1 MTKVRSEYIK
11 KMMAESH
18 NLEDKLKD
26 VAQSTINSIL
36 EEKTNKNLRQILSE
50 DEDSFSEEEVDDDVT
65 LGSSDASD
73 KEGASTA
80 VDSTVDD
87 DATADDDS
95 ADDSEWDDLE
105 KYKDE
110 DGEYDLRSMDKD
122 ELVKVLKVM
131 SPDDAVRIVKND
143 DDTLTVT
150 DESNDEEYELE
161 LDGDMDEFDDEG
173 DMDEFDDEGDM
184 DEFGDDDEEI
194 EIEIDGDDDFDGD
207 DVDDEE
213 EIEIVPDDDDDE
225 FEIELDESNLG
236 YTDNYQKK
244 TAMTTPDNHEPANPK
259 STYSMDGG
267 VPTGTEKPW
276 VGPKKKSPY
285 DDDVNEGCENECGNI
300 EEGGHTVTQDGPYS
314 RGDSKTWTNDASH
327 KTPRNG
333 SRAGV
338 KEKGTAD
345 NMYSDVSESIKK
357 KANQIFLENKQLKAL
372 MGKLQNQVNE
382 AIVVNQSLANVIK
395 IINENATTVNEKKDI
410 LRRFNECS
418 TREESNKLYSVI
430 SEELKREGKT
440 HSNVAGTIN
449 SQLSESRDRA
459 VETPMFKSQDLSD
472 TLNFMSRLDAIK

>member
-73 KEGASTA
+73 EEGASTE
-80 VDSTVDD
+80 VGST
-87 DATADDDS
+87 AGDDS

-161 LDGDMDEFDDEG
+161 LDGDMDEFNDEG
-173 DMDEFDDEGDM
+173 DMG
-184 DEFGDDDEEI
+184 EFGDDDEEI

-285 DDDVNEGCENECGNI
+285 DDDVNEGCENECGYI

-472 TLNFMSRLDAIK
+472 TLDFMNRLDAIK

>member
-73 KEGASTA
+73 EEGTSIDA
-80 VDSTVDD
+80 DS
-87 DATADDDS
+87 AADDDS

-161 LDGDMDEFDDEG
+161 LDDDMNEFGDDDD
-173 DMDEFDDEGDM
+173 DMG
-184 DEFGDDDEEI
+184 EFGDDDEEI
-194 EIEIDGDDDFDGD
+194 EIEIGGDDDFDGD
-207 DVDDEE
+207 DVDGEE
-213 EIEIVPDDDDDE
+213 DIEIVPDDDDE
-225 FEIELDESNLG
+225 FEVELDESNLG

-244 TAMTTPDNHEPANPK
+244 TAMTTPDNHEPADPK

-285 DDDVNEGCENECGNI
+285 DDDVNEGCENECGYI
-300 EEGGHTVTQDGPYS
+300 EEGGEFGKVYARTSGKQRRNNSSGNGGQPY
-314 RGDSKTWTNDASH
+314 
-327 KTPRNG
+327 G
-333 SRAGV
+333 SRHNSVAG
-338 KEKGTAD
+338 EYEDYEG
-345 NMYSDVSESIKK
+345 SVSESIKK

-372 MGKLQNQVNE
+372 MGKLQSQVNE

-410 LRRFNECS
+410 LRRFNECT
-418 TREESNKLYSVI
+418 TREDSNKLYAVI

>member
-73 KEGASTA
+73 KEGTSTD
-80 VDSTVDD
+80 VDS
-87 DATADDDS
+87 TADDDS

-161 LDGDMDEFDDEG
+161 LDDDMDELNDEDD
-173 DMDEFDDEGDM
+173 DMG
-184 DEFGDDDEEI
+184 EFGDDDEEI
-194 EIEIDGDDDFDGD
+194 EVEIGGDDDFGGDDEEIDIVSDNEDDDFDGD
-207 DVDDEE
+207 DDE
-213 EIEIVPDDDDDE
+213 I
-225 FEIELDESNLG
+225 EIELDESNLG

-285 DDDVNEGCENECGNI
+285 DDDVNEGCENECGYI
-300 EEGGHTVTQDGPYS
+300 EEGGEFGKVYARTSGKQRRNNSSGNGGQPY
-314 RGDSKTWTNDASH
+314 
-327 KTPRNG
+327 G
-333 SRAGV
+333 SRHNSVAG
-338 KEKGTAD
+338 EYEDYEG
-345 NMYSDVSESIKK
+345 SVSESIKK
-357 KANQIFLENKQLKAL
+357 KANQIFLENKQLKSL
-372 MGKLQNQVNE
+372 MGKLQSQVNE

-410 LRRFNECS
+410 LRRFNECT

>member
-50 DEDSFSEEEVDDDVT
+50 DEDSFSEEEVDDNVT

-73 KEGASTA
+73 EEGASTD
-80 VDSTVDD
+80 VDSTEEVDS
-87 DATADDDS
+87 TADDDS

-110 DGEYDLRSMDKD
+110 DGEYDLRSMDKN

-161 LDGDMDEFDDEG
+161 LDNDMDEFDDAG
-173 DMDEFDDEGDM
+173 DMG
-184 DEFGDDDEEI
+184 EFGDDDEEI
-194 EIEIDGDDDFDGD
+194 EIEIDGDDDFNGD
-207 DVDDEE
+207 DVDGEE
-213 EIEIVPDDDDDE
+213 EIEIVPDDDE
-225 FEIELDESNLG
+225 FEVELDESNLG

-244 TAMTTPDNHEPANPK
+244 TAMTTPDNHEPADPK

-285 DDDVNEGCENECGNI
+285 DDDVNEGCENECGYI
-300 EEGGHTVTQDGPYS
+300 EEGGHTVTQNGPYS
-314 RGDSKTWTNDASH
+314 RGDGKTWTNDTSH

-410 LRRFNECS
+410 LRRFNECT

-472 TLNFMSRLDAIK
+472 TLDFMNRLDAIK

>member
-73 KEGASTA
+73 EEGASTE
-80 VDSTVDD
+80 VGS
-87 DATADDDS
+87 TADDDS

-173 DMDEFDDEGDM
+173 DMG
-184 DEFGDDDEEI
+184 EFGDDDEEI
-194 EIEIDGDDDFDGD
+194 EVEIDGDDDFDGN
-207 DVDDEE
+207 DEE
-213 EIEIVPDDDDDE
+213 IDLVSDNEDDDFDGDDDE
-225 FEIELDESNLG
+225 IEIELDESNLG

-285 DDDVNEGCENECGNI
+285 DDDVNEGCENECGYI
-300 EEGGHTVTQDGPYS
+300 EEGGQFGKVYARTSGKQRRNNSSGNGGQPY
-314 RGDSKTWTNDASH
+314 
-327 KTPRNG
+327 G
-333 SRAGV
+333 SRHNSVAG
-338 KEKGTAD
+338 EYEDYEGG
-345 NMYSDVSESIKK
+345 VSESIKK
-357 KANQIFLENKQLKAL
+357 KANQIFLENKQLKSL

-472 TLNFMSRLDAIK
+472 TLNFMNRLDAIK

>member
-73 KEGASTA
+73 EEGASTD
-80 VDSTVDD
+80 VDSTEEVDS
-87 DATADDDS
+87 TADDDS

-110 DGEYDLRSMDKD
+110 DGEYDLRSMDKN

-161 LDGDMDEFDDEG
+161 LDDDMDEFDDEG
-173 DMDEFDDEGDM
+173 DMG
-184 DEFGDDDEEI
+184 EFGDYDEEI

-207 DVDDEE
+207 DIDGEE
-213 EIEIVPDDDDDE
+213 EIEIVPDDD
-225 FEIELDESNLG
+225 EIEVELDESNGNYILN
-236 YTDNYQKK
+236 DYQKK
-244 TAMTTPDNHEPANPK
+244 TAMTTPDNHETANPK

-300 EEGGHTVTQDGPYS
+300 EEGGHKVTQDGPYS
-314 RGDSKTWTNDASH
+314 RGDGKTWTNDASH

-372 MGKLQNQVNE
+372 MGKLQSQVNE

-410 LRRFNECS
+410 LRRFNECT

-472 TLNFMSRLDAIK
+472 TLDFMNRLDAIK

>member
-87 DATADDDS
+87 DS

-173 DMDEFDDEGDM
+173 DMG
-184 DEFGDDDEEI
+184 EFGDDDEEI

-213 EIEIVPDDDDDE
+213 EIEIVPDDDDE

>member
-73 KEGASTA
+73 EEGTSIDA
-80 VDSTVDD
+80 DS
-87 DATADDDS
+87 AADDDS

-161 LDGDMDEFDDEG
+161 LDDDMN
-173 DMDEFDDEGDM
+173 
-184 DEFGDDDEEI
+184 EFGDDDDDMGEFGDDDDEI
-194 EIEIDGDDDFDGD
+194 EIEIGGDDDFGGDDEEIDIVSDNEDDDFDGD
-207 DVDDEE
+207 DDE
-213 EIEIVPDDDDDE
+213 I
-225 FEIELDESNLG
+225 EIELDESNLG

-267 VPTGTEKPW
+267 VPTGTSKPW

-285 DDDVNEGCENECGNI
+285 DDDVNEGCENECGYI
-300 EEGGHTVTQDGPYS
+300 EEGGEFGKVYARTSGKQRRNNSSGNGGQPY
-314 RGDSKTWTNDASH
+314 
-327 KTPRNG
+327 G
-333 SRAGV
+333 SRHNSVAG
-338 KEKGTAD
+338 EYEDYEG
-345 NMYSDVSESIKK
+345 SVSESIKK

-372 MGKLQNQVNE
+372 MGKLQSQVNE

>member
-73 KEGASTA
+73 EEGTSIDA
-80 VDSTVDD
+80 DS
-87 DATADDDS
+87 TADDDS

-161 LDGDMDEFDDEG
+161 LDDDMN
-173 DMDEFDDEGDM
+173 
-184 DEFGDDDEEI
+184 EFGDDDEEI
-194 EIEIDGDDDFDGD
+194 EIEIGGDDDFDGD
-207 DVDDEE
+207 DVDGEE
-213 EIEIVPDDDDDE
+213 EIEIVPDDDDE
-225 FEIELDESNLG
+225 FEVELDESNLG

-244 TAMTTPDNHEPANPK
+244 TAMTTPDNHEPADPK

-285 DDDVNEGCENECGNI
+285 DDDVNEGCENECGYI
-300 EEGGHTVTQDGPYS
+300 EEGGEFGKVYARTSGKQRRNNSSGNGGQPY
-314 RGDSKTWTNDASH
+314 
-327 KTPRNG
+327 G
-333 SRAGV
+333 SRHNSVAG
-338 KEKGTAD
+338 EYEDYEG
-345 NMYSDVSESIKK
+345 SVSESIKK

-372 MGKLQNQVNE
+372 MGKLQSQVNE

-410 LRRFNECS
+410 LRRFNECT
-418 TREESNKLYSVI
+418 TREDSNKLYAII

>member
-73 KEGASTA
+73 KEGTSIDA
-80 VDSTVDD
+80 DS
-87 DATADDDS
+87 AADDDS

-161 LDGDMDEFDDEG
+161 LDDDMNEFGDDNDDMG
-173 DMDEFDDEGDM
+173 
-184 DEFGDDDEEI
+184 EFGDDDEEI
-194 EIEIDGDDDFDGD
+194 EIEIGGDDDFDGD
-207 DVDDEE
+207 DVDGEE
-213 EIEIVPDDDDDE
+213 DIEIVPDDDDE
-225 FEIELDESNLG
+225 FEVELDESNLG

-244 TAMTTPDNHEPANPK
+244 TAMTTPDNHEPADPK

-285 DDDVNEGCENECGNI
+285 DDEVNEGCENECGYI
-300 EEGGHTVTQDGPYS
+300 EEGGEFGKVYARTSGKQRRNNSSGNGGQPY
-314 RGDSKTWTNDASH
+314 
-327 KTPRNG
+327 G
-333 SRAGV
+333 SRHNSVAG
-338 KEKGTAD
+338 EYEDYEG
-345 NMYSDVSESIKK
+345 SVSESIKK

-372 MGKLQNQVNE
+372 MGKLQSQVNE

-410 LRRFNECS
+410 LRRFNECT
-418 TREESNKLYSVI
+418 TREDSNKLYAVI

>member
-73 KEGASTA
+73 EEGASTA

-87 DATADDDS
+87 DATAGDDS

-161 LDGDMDEFDDEG
+161 LDGDMDEFNDEG
-173 DMDEFDDEGDM
+173 DMG
-184 DEFGDDDEEI
+184 EFGDDDEEI

-244 TAMTTPDNHEPANPK
+244 TAMTTPDNHEPADPK

-300 EEGGHTVTQDGPYS
+300 EEGGHTVTQNGPYS

-472 TLNFMSRLDAIK
+472 TLDFMNRLDAIK

>member
-73 KEGASTA
+73 EEGTSIDA
-80 VDSTVDD
+80 DS
-87 DATADDDS
+87 TADDDS

-161 LDGDMDEFDDEG
+161 LDDDMNDDMG
-173 DMDEFDDEGDM
+173 
-184 DEFGDDDEEI
+184 EFGDDDEEI
-194 EIEIDGDDDFDGD
+194 EIEIGGDDDFGGD
-207 DVDDEE
+207 DVDGEE
-213 EIEIVPDDDDDE
+213 DIEIVPDDDDDE
-225 FEIELDESNLG
+225 FEVELDESNLG

-244 TAMTTPDNHEPANPK
+244 TAMTTPDNHEPADPK

-285 DDDVNEGCENECGNI
+285 DDDVNEGCENECGYI
-300 EEGGHTVTQDGPYS
+300 EEGGEFGKVYARTSGKQRRNNSSGNGGQPY
-314 RGDSKTWTNDASH
+314 
-327 KTPRNG
+327 G
-333 SRAGV
+333 SRHNSVAG
-338 KEKGTAD
+338 EYEDYEG
-345 NMYSDVSESIKK
+345 SVSESIKK

-372 MGKLQNQVNE
+372 MGKLQSQVNE

-410 LRRFNECS
+410 LRRFNECT
-418 TREESNKLYSVI
+418 TREDSNKLYAVI

>member
-50 DEDSFSEEEVDDDVT
+50 DEDPFSEEEVDDDVP

-73 KEGASTA
+73 EEGTSIDADSTA
-80 VDSTVDD
+80 EVDS
-87 DATADDDS
+87 TADDDS
-95 ADDSEWDDLE
+95 ADGSEWDDLE

-161 LDGDMDEFDDEG
+161 LNDEDKDMDEFD
-173 DMDEFDDEGDM
+173 
-184 DEFGDDDEEI
+184 DDDEEI
-194 EIEIDGDDDFDGD
+194 EIEIDGDGDDFDGD
-207 DVDDEE
+207 ADGEE
-213 EIEIVPDDDDDE
+213 EIEIVPDDDDD
-225 FEIELDESNLG
+225 FDDDEIEVELDESNLG

-285 DDDVNEGCENECGNI
+285 DDEVNEGCEDECGYI

-314 RGDSKTWTNDASH
+314 RGDGKTWTNDASH

-372 MGKLQNQVNE
+372 MGKLQSQVNE

-410 LRRFNECS
+410 LRRFNECT

>member
-73 KEGASTA
+73 EEGTSIDA
-80 VDSTVDD
+80 DS
-87 DATADDDS
+87 TADDDS

-161 LDGDMDEFDDEG
+161 LDDDMN
-173 DMDEFDDEGDM
+173 
-184 DEFGDDDEEI
+184 EFGDDDEEI
-194 EIEIDGDDDFDGD
+194 EIEIGGDDDFDGD
-207 DVDDEE
+207 DVDGEE
-213 EIEIVPDDDDDE
+213 EIEIVPDDDDDDE
-225 FEIELDESNLG
+225 FEVELDESNLG

-244 TAMTTPDNHEPANPK
+244 TAMTTPDNHEPADPK

-285 DDDVNEGCENECGNI
+285 DDDVNEGCENECGYI
-300 EEGGHTVTQDGPYS
+300 EEGGEFGKVYARTSGKQRRNNSSGNGGQPY
-314 RGDSKTWTNDASH
+314 
-327 KTPRNG
+327 G
-333 SRAGV
+333 SRHNSVAG
-338 KEKGTAD
+338 EYEDYEG
-345 NMYSDVSESIKK
+345 SVSESIKK

-372 MGKLQNQVNE
+372 MGKLQSQVNE

>member
-73 KEGASTA
+73 KEGTSTD
-80 VDSTVDD
+80 VDS
-87 DATADDDS
+87 TADDDS

-161 LDGDMDEFDDEG
+161 LDDDMNEFGDDNDDMG
-173 DMDEFDDEGDM
+173 
-184 DEFGDDDEEI
+184 EFGDDDEEI
-194 EIEIDGDDDFDGD
+194 EIEIGGDDDFDGD
-207 DVDDEE
+207 DVDGEE
-213 EIEIVPDDDDDE
+213 EIEIVPDDDE
-225 FEIELDESNLG
+225 FEVELDESNLG

-244 TAMTTPDNHEPANPK
+244 TAMTTPDNHEPADPK

-285 DDDVNEGCENECGNI
+285 DDEVNEGCEDECGYI
-300 EEGGHTVTQDGPYS
+300 EEGGHTVTQNGPYS
-314 RGDSKTWTNDASH
+314 RGDGKTWTNDASH

-372 MGKLQNQVNE
+372 MGKLQSQVNE

-410 LRRFNECS
+410 LRRFNECT
-418 TREESNKLYSVI
+418 TREQSNKLYSVI

>member
-73 KEGASTA
+73 EEGTSIDA
-80 VDSTVDD
+80 DS
-87 DATADDDS
+87 TADDDS

-161 LDGDMDEFDDEG
+161 LDDDMN
-173 DMDEFDDEGDM
+173 
-184 DEFGDDDEEI
+184 EFGDDDEEI
-194 EIEIDGDDDFDGD
+194 EIEIGGDDDFDGD
-207 DVDDEE
+207 DVDGEE
-213 EIEIVPDDDDDE
+213 DIEIVPDDDDDE
-225 FEIELDESNLG
+225 FEVELDESNLG

-244 TAMTTPDNHEPANPK
+244 TAMTTPDNHEPADPK

-285 DDDVNEGCENECGNI
+285 DDDVNEGCENECGYI
-300 EEGGHTVTQDGPYS
+300 EEGGEFGKVYARTSGKQRRNNSSGNGGQPY
-314 RGDSKTWTNDASH
+314 
-327 KTPRNG
+327 G
-333 SRAGV
+333 SRHNSVAG
-338 KEKGTAD
+338 EYEDYEG
-345 NMYSDVSESIKK
+345 SVSESIKK

-372 MGKLQNQVNE
+372 MGKLQSQVNE

-410 LRRFNECS
+410 LRRFNECT
-418 TREESNKLYSVI
+418 TREDSNKLYAII

>member
-1 MTKVRSEYIK
+1 MAMTKVRSEYIK

-73 KEGASTA
+73 EEGASTE
-80 VDSTVDD
+80 VGST
-87 DATADDDS
+87 AGDDS

-161 LDGDMDEFDDEG
+161 LDGDMDEFNDEG
-173 DMDEFDDEGDM
+173 DMG
-184 DEFGDDDEEI
+184 EFGDDDEEI

-213 EIEIVPDDDDDE
+213 EIEIVPDDDDDDE

-285 DDDVNEGCENECGNI
+285 DDDVNEGCENECGYI

-372 MGKLQNQVNE
+372 MGKLQSQVNE

-472 TLNFMSRLDAIK
+472 TLNFMNRLDAIK

>member
-73 KEGASTA
+73 EEGTSIDA
-80 VDSTVDD
+80 DS
-87 DATADDDS
+87 AADDDS

-110 DGEYDLRSMDKD
+110 DGEYDLRSMDKN

-161 LDGDMDEFDDEG
+161 LDDDMDELNDEDD
-173 DMDEFDDEGDM
+173 DMG
-184 DEFGDDDEEI
+184 EFGDDDEEI
-194 EIEIDGDDDFDGD
+194 EVEIGGDDDFGGD
-207 DVDDEE
+207 DVDGEE
-213 EIEIVPDDDDDE
+213 EIEIVPDDDDDDDE
-225 FEIELDESNLG
+225 FEVELDESNLG

-285 DDDVNEGCENECGNI
+285 DDDVNEGCENECGYI
-300 EEGGHTVTQDGPYS
+300 EEGGEFGKVYARTSGKQRRNNSSGNGGQPY
-314 RGDSKTWTNDASH
+314 
-327 KTPRNG
+327 G
-333 SRAGV
+333 SRHNSVAG
-338 KEKGTAD
+338 EYEDYEG
-345 NMYSDVSESIKK
+345 SVSESIKK

-372 MGKLQNQVNE
+372 MGKLQSQVNE

-410 LRRFNECS
+410 LRRFNECT

>member
-73 KEGASTA
+73 EEGASTA
-80 VDSTVDD
+80 VDSTEEVDS
-87 DATADDDS
+87 TADNDS

-161 LDGDMDEFDDEG
+161 LDDDMDEFDDEG
-173 DMDEFDDEGDM
+173 DMG
-184 DEFGDDDEEI
+184 EFGDDDEEI

-207 DVDDEE
+207 DVDGEE
-213 EIEIVPDDDDDE
+213 EIEIVPDDD
-225 FEIELDESNLG
+225 EIEVELDESNLG

-285 DDDVNEGCENECGNI
+285 DDDVNEGCENECGYI

-410 LRRFNECS
+410 LRRFNECT

-472 TLNFMSRLDAIK
+472 TLDFMNRLDAIK

>member
-73 KEGASTA
+73 EEGTSIDA
-80 VDSTVDD
+80 DS
-87 DATADDDS
+87 AADDDS

-161 LDGDMDEFDDEG
+161 LDDDMNEFGDDDD
-173 DMDEFDDEGDM
+173 DMG
-184 DEFGDDDEEI
+184 EFGDDDEEI
-194 EIEIDGDDDFDGD
+194 EIEIGGDDDFDGD
-207 DVDDEE
+207 DVDGEE
-213 EIEIVPDDDDDE
+213 EIEIVPDDDE
-225 FEIELDESNLG
+225 FEVELDESNLG

-285 DDDVNEGCENECGNI
+285 DDEVNEGCEDECGYI

-314 RGDSKTWTNDASH
+314 RGDGKTWTNDASH

-372 MGKLQNQVNE
+372 MGKLQSQVNE

-410 LRRFNECS
+410 LRRFNECT

-472 TLNFMSRLDAIK
+472 TLNFMNRLDAIK

>member
-73 KEGASTA
+73 EEGTSIDA
-80 VDSTVDD
+80 DS
-87 DATADDDS
+87 AADDDS

-161 LDGDMDEFDDEG
+161 LDDDMNDDMG
-173 DMDEFDDEGDM
+173 
-184 DEFGDDDEEI
+184 EFGDDDEEI
-194 EIEIDGDDDFDGD
+194 EIEIGGDDDFDGD
-207 DVDDEE
+207 DVDGEE
-213 EIEIVPDDDDDE
+213 EIEIVPDDDDE
-225 FEIELDESNLG
+225 FEVELDESNLG

-244 TAMTTPDNHEPANPK
+244 TAMTTPDNHEPADPK

-285 DDDVNEGCENECGNI
+285 DDEVNEGCEDECGYI
-300 EEGGHTVTQDGPYS
+300 EEGGHTVTQNGPYS
-314 RGDSKTWTNDASH
+314 RGDGKTWTNDASH

-410 LRRFNECS
+410 LRRFNECT

>member
-73 KEGASTA
+73 EEGTSTD
-80 VDSTVDD
+80 VDS
-87 DATADDDS
+87 TADDDS

-161 LDGDMDEFDDEG
+161 LDDDMNDDMG
-173 DMDEFDDEGDM
+173 
-184 DEFGDDDEEI
+184 EFGDDDDEI
-194 EIEIDGDDDFDGD
+194 EIEIGGDDDFDGD
-207 DVDDEE
+207 DVDGEE
-213 EIEIVPDDDDDE
+213 EIEIVPDDDE
-225 FEIELDESNLG
+225 FEVELDESNLG

-244 TAMTTPDNHEPANPK
+244 TAMTTPDNHEPADPK

-285 DDDVNEGCENECGNI
+285 DDEVNEGCEDECGYI
-300 EEGGHTVTQDGPYS
+300 EEGGHTVTQNGPYS
-314 RGDSKTWTNDASH
+314 RGDGKTWTNDASH

-372 MGKLQNQVNE
+372 MGKLQSQVNE

-410 LRRFNECS
+410 LRRFNECT

>member
-73 KEGASTA
+73 EEGTSIDA
-80 VDSTVDD
+80 DS
-87 DATADDDS
+87 AADDDS

-161 LDGDMDEFDDEG
+161 LDDDMNEFGDDDD
-173 DMDEFDDEGDM
+173 DMG
-184 DEFGDDDEEI
+184 EFGDDDEDI
-194 EIEIDGDDDFDGD
+194 EIEIGGDDDFDGD
-207 DVDDEE
+207 DVDGEE
-213 EIEIVPDDDDDE
+213 EIEIVPDDDE
-225 FEIELDESNLG
+225 FEVELDESNLG

-285 DDDVNEGCENECGNI
+285 DDEVNEGCEDECGYI
-300 EEGGHTVTQDGPYS
+300 EEGGHTVTQNGPYS
-314 RGDSKTWTNDASH
+314 RGDGKTWTNDASH

-372 MGKLQNQVNE
+372 MGKLQSQVNE

-410 LRRFNECS
+410 LRRFNECT

>member
-73 KEGASTA
+73 EEGTSIDA
-80 VDSTVDD
+80 DS
-87 DATADDDS
+87 TADDDS

-161 LDGDMDEFDDEG
+161 LDGDMDEFNDEG
-173 DMDEFDDEGDM
+173 DMG
-184 DEFGDDDEEI
+184 EFGDDDEEI

-225 FEIELDESNLG
+225 FEVELDESNLG

-285 DDDVNEGCENECGNI
+285 DDDVNEGCENECGYI

-338 KEKGTAD
+338 KEKGTTD

-372 MGKLQNQVNE
+372 MGKLQSQVNE

-410 LRRFNECS
+410 LRRFNECT
-418 TREESNKLYSVI
+418 TREDSNKLYAVI

>member
-73 KEGASTA
+73 EEGTSTD
-80 VDSTVDD
+80 VDSAAEVDS
-87 DATADDDS
+87 TADDDS

-161 LDGDMDEFDDEG
+161 LDDDMNDDMG
-173 DMDEFDDEGDM
+173 
-184 DEFGDDDEEI
+184 EFGDDDEEI
-194 EIEIDGDDDFDGD
+194 EIEIGGDDDFDGD
-207 DVDDEE
+207 DVDGEE
-213 EIEIVPDDDDDE
+213 EIEIVPDDDE
-225 FEIELDESNLG
+225 FEVELDESNLG

-244 TAMTTPDNHEPANPK
+244 TAMTTPDNHEPADPK

-285 DDDVNEGCENECGNI
+285 DDEVNEGCEDECGYI
-300 EEGGHTVTQDGPYS
+300 EEGGHTVTQNGPYS
-314 RGDSKTWTNDASH
+314 RGDGKTWTNDASH

-372 MGKLQNQVNE
+372 MGKLQSQVNE

-410 LRRFNECS
+410 LRRFNECT

>member
-73 KEGASTA
+73 EEGASIDA
-80 VDSTVDD
+80 DS
-87 DATADDDS
+87 AADDDS

-161 LDGDMDEFDDEG
+161 LDDDMDELDDEG
-173 DMDEFDDEGDM
+173 DMG
-184 DEFGDDDEEI
+184 EFGDDDEEI

-207 DVDDEE
+207 DVDGEE
-213 EIEIVPDDDDDE
+213 EIEIVPDDD
-225 FEIELDESNLG
+225 EIEVELDESNLG

-285 DDDVNEGCENECGNI
+285 DDEVNEGCEDECGYI
-300 EEGGHTVTQDGPYS
+300 EEGGHTVTQNGPYS
-314 RGDSKTWTNDASH
+314 RGDGKTWTNDASH

-372 MGKLQNQVNE
+372 MGKLQSQVNE

-410 LRRFNECS
+410 LRRFNECT
-418 TREESNKLYSVI
+418 TREQSNKLYSVI

>member
-161 LDGDMDEFDDEG
+161 LDG

>member
-73 KEGASTA
+73 EEGASTE
-80 VDSTVDD
+80 VGST
-87 DATADDDS
+87 AGDDS

-161 LDGDMDEFDDEG
+161 LDGDMDEFNDEG
-173 DMDEFDDEGDM
+173 DMG
-184 DEFGDDDEEI
+184 EFGDDDEEI

-207 DVDDEE
+207 DVDGEE
-213 EIEIVPDDDDDE
+213 EIEIVPDDD
-225 FEIELDESNLG
+225 EIEVELDESNGNYILN
-236 YTDNYQKK
+236 DYQKK
-244 TAMTTPDNHEPANPK
+244 TAMTTPDNHEPADPK

-285 DDDVNEGCENECGNI
+285 DDDVNEGCENECGYI
-300 EEGGHTVTQDGPYS
+300 EEGGEFGKVYARTSGKQRRNNSSGNGGQPY
-314 RGDSKTWTNDASH
+314 
-327 KTPRNG
+327 G
-333 SRAGV
+333 SRHNSVAG
-338 KEKGTAD
+338 EYEDYEG
-345 NMYSDVSESIKK
+345 SVSESIKK

-372 MGKLQNQVNE
+372 MGKLQSQVNE

-410 LRRFNECS
+410 LRRFNECT
-418 TREESNKLYSVI
+418 TREDSNKLYAVI

-472 TLNFMSRLDAIK
+472 TLNFMNRLDAIK

>member
-73 KEGASTA
+73 EEGASTE
-80 VDSTVDD
+80 VGST
-87 DATADDDS
+87 AGDDS

-161 LDGDMDEFDDEG
+161 LDGDMDEFNDEG
-173 DMDEFDDEGDM
+173 DMG
-184 DEFGDDDEEI
+184 EFGDDDEEI

-213 EIEIVPDDDDDE
+213 EIEIVPDDDDDDDE

-285 DDDVNEGCENECGNI
+285 DDDVNEGCENECGYI

-372 MGKLQNQVNE
+372 MGKLQSQVNE

-472 TLNFMSRLDAIK
+472 TLDFMNRLDAIK

>member
-73 KEGASTA
+73 EEGTSIDA
-80 VDSTVDD
+80 DS
-87 DATADDDS
+87 TADDDS

-161 LDGDMDEFDDEG
+161 LDDDMN
-173 DMDEFDDEGDM
+173 
-184 DEFGDDDEEI
+184 EFGDDDEEI
-194 EIEIDGDDDFDGD
+194 EIEIGGDDDFDGD
-207 DVDDEE
+207 DVDGEE
-213 EIEIVPDDDDDE
+213 EIEIVPDDDDDDDE
-225 FEIELDESNLG
+225 FEVELDESNLG

-244 TAMTTPDNHEPANPK
+244 TAMTTPDNHEPADPK

-285 DDDVNEGCENECGNI
+285 DDDVNEGCENECGYI
-300 EEGGHTVTQDGPYS
+300 EEGGEFGKVYARTSGKQRRNNSSGNGGQPY
-314 RGDSKTWTNDASH
+314 
-327 KTPRNG
+327 G
-333 SRAGV
+333 SRHNSVAG
-338 KEKGTAD
+338 EYEDYEG
-345 NMYSDVSESIKK
+345 SVSESIKK

-410 LRRFNECS
+410 LRRFNECT

-472 TLNFMSRLDAIK
+472 TLDFMNRLDAIK